1 MITFTVVTITYNAQQ
16 VVERTLNSVLKQSY
30 SQVEHLIIDGA
41 SSDNTLSLVHAYQV
55 KSIEKETGHQIRIT
69 SEPDDGLYYAMN
81 KGILQATG
89 DYIVFL
95 NAGDCFP
102 NEDTLET
109 IAASVGE
116 QELLPGVLYGET
128 DIVDD
133 QGHFIRH
140 RRLVPPKRLTWRSFC
155 KGMLVCHQAFYARTD
170 LAKKHLYNTQYRYSA
185 DVDWCIRVMKE
196 SKREGLPL
204 RNVQAVVVNYLDGGM
219 SIKYH
224 RASLKERFRV
234 MCANYGLILTLFMH
248 GYFVVRSLVKK

>member
-116 QELLPGVLYGET
+116 QELLPGVLYGDT

-140 RRLVPPKRLTWRSFC
+140 RRLVPEERLC
-155 KGMLVCHQAFYARTD
+155 
-170 LAKKHLYNTQYRYSA
+170 
-185 DVDWCIRVMKE
+185 
-196 SKREGLPL
+196 GLCVL
-204 RNVQAVVVNYLDGGM
+204 CG
-219 SIKYH
+219 
-224 RASLKERFRV
+224 
-234 MCANYGLILTLFMH
+234 
-248 GYFVVRSLVKK
+248 